1 MSKSNIWVIFAF
13 EIERFSTWPPA
24 MNWKTAGRQ
33 VELVGKMA
41 QFTSDMV
48 EKTTVVLRVGSVVL
62 HPGTSLKKGP
72 IGLSE
77 VIFVDSGIFLQT
89 VPKFPHASWCRNQT
103 SIFFGTKLW
112 KLKSNLH
119 HHCNL
124 MLLIQERVSKNTD
137 FMTFGQFQATNH

>member
-1 MSKSNIWVIFAF
+1 
-13 EIERFSTWPPA
+13 

-89 VPKFPHASWCRNQT
+89 PSRN
-103 SIFFGTKLW
+103 F
-112 KLKSNLH
+112 H
-119 HHCNL
+119 
-124 MLLIQERVSKNTD
+124 MLLDAETKRRSFLGWNYES
-137 FMTFGQFQATNH
+137 